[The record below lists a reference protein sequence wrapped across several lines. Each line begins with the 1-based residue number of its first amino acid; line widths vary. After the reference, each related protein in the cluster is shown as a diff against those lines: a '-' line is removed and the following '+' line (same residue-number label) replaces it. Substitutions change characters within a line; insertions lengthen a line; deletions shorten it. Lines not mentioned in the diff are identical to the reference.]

1 MLLPS
6 ARSFLFPGATISFGA
21 EVLGP
26 QKEASLPVITS
37 KSVKKIMKPTHKS
50 SGRLFA
56 EPESPSTKLDGAYTA
71 NIDGAAR
78 GNPGPASYG
87 VVLRRPDGKPLESI
101 GKYIGRHTNN
111 VAEYYALIA
120 ALDYAE
126 ANGIKRLRVLS
137 DSQLIV
143 NQIKGLYK
151 VKHPDLR
158 PLHERAKKQAA
169 TLEAFT
175 IQYIPREENR
185 AADAAAN
192 AALDSTSSVKPAY
205 GSSPAP
211 ASKPVSAHKPA
222 APPDPP
228 KPTAASRPGLYLDD
242 LRVGLRFTSGLYEMD
257 EDRMKEFA
265 AEFDPQP
272 FHLDDGAARHTV
284 FRGLAASGWH
294 TAAATMR
301 LLVTGGM
308 PLAGGMVGLGA
319 DIVWPRPTRAGDTLR
334 VQSEITEIIPSR
346 SKPNQAV
353 VTVHCITV
361 NQNGEEVQ
369 SLTTKMIVY
378 KRPV

>member
-1 MLLPS
+1 M
-6 ARSFLFPGATISFGA
+6 I
-21 EVLGP
+21 
-26 QKEASLPVITS
+26 
-37 KSVKKIMKPTHKS
+37 KPLHKS

-56 EPESPSTKLDGAYTA
+56 EPETSSARHEGAYTA

-87 VVLRRPDGKPLESI
+87 VVLRRPDGKPLESL
-101 GKYIGRHTNN
+101 GKYIGRATNN

-120 ALDYAE
+120 ALDYAA
-126 ANGIKRLRVLS
+126 ANGIKRLRVYS

-169 TLEAFT
+169 GFETFT
-175 IQYIPREENR
+175 IQYVPREENR
-185 AADAAAN
+185 DADALAN
-192 AALDSTSSVKPAY
+192 AALDSTGGIKPAY
-205 GSSPAP
+205 
-211 ASKPVSAHKPA
+211 A
-222 APPDPP
+222 ARPTPPPDPP
-228 KPTAASRPGLYLDD
+228 KSTSPANPGLYLDD
-242 LRVGLRFTSGLYEMD
+242 LHVGMRFSSGLYQMD

-272 FHLDDGAARHTV
+272 FHLDDDAAQDTV

-308 PLAGGMVGLGA
+308 PIAGGMVGLGA
-319 DIVWPRPTRAGDTLR
+319 EVVWPRPTRPGDTLR
-334 VQSEITEIIPSR
+334 VESEIVEIVPSR

-353 VTVHCITV
+353 VTVRCVTL
-361 NQNGEEVQ
+361 NQNGEEAQ
-369 SLTTKMIVY
+369 IMKTKMVVF
-378 KRPV
+378 KRPA